1 MKNQNAVST
10 QTMPMV
16 ALRGLVLFPNTV
28 TSVDIARERSLGAIR
43 RAMEGDGRF
52 FAVAQRDSMV
62 DHPSGTDLYAMGTI
76 AHIKHIV
83 QQPDQSLRVL
93 VEGEKRALL
102 LSVLEDEDS
111 QAAVILPKDEPQE
124 ITDTNQKAIMR
135 TIVSFVKSILNKRAT
150 PMPELIQAISGEK
163 DPRCFADVVAA
174 GVLTGLAERQ
184 QILECSD
191 AEERLNLL
199 LKIVSE
205 ELTLTDLEEKV
216 QARAREYM
224 ERANHDY
231 FLREQIHAIQDEL
244 GEGEDEDIVELRRR
258 LKESKMPDEP
268 RERVEKELRRLSRT
282 AIQAPESSVSQNY
295 IEYMLDLPWGVEDAS
310 PIDLK
315 KARRILDEDHYGMK
329 EVKER
334 LIEYLAVRSIT
345 DQAKSPILC
354 LVGPPGVGKTSIAR
368 SVARALGRKFTRISL
383 GGVHDEA
390 EIRGHRKTYVGAMP
404 GKIISAISQVKT
416 VNPVFLLDEIDK
428 MAHDMRGDPAS
439 AMLEVLDP
447 EQNCTFRDHYLE
459 APFDLSKVLFIT
471 TANSVE
477 TIDRALLDRMEVIE
491 VPSYTIEEKVQIAK
505 AASRLQ
511 GARGERTQARA
522 AAAFRE
528 RVLAEIIDRYTR
540 ESGVRTLERV
550 IGKICRKV
558 AAQFVEDPE
567 RAAVHLKKVD
577 LPEYLGAPLY
587 LRQPTEERATVGV
600 VNGLAWTSVGGEV
613 MPIEVVAFPGKG
625 AIEITGNLGDVM
637 KESARIARSIA
648 RARLS
653 RYGLADDYFEK
664 HDIHIHVPEG
674 AVPKDGPSAGVAL
687 SCAIL
692 SAIASIPARSDAAM
706 TGEVTLTGRVLPIG
720 GLKEKL
726 LAAYRMGIRNLLIP
740 KANERDLEKIDSE
753 VLEKLSIMPVERV
766 DEALDIVLEQKSEES
781 VRLAI

>member
-43 RAMEGDGRF
+43 HAMEGDGRF

-124 ITDTNQKAIMR
+124 IADTNQKAIMR

-191 AEERLNLL
+191 DEERLNLL

-505 AASRLQ
+505 RHLVSKELEANGLK
-511 GARGERTQARA
+511 RA
-522 AAAFRE
+522 QLRIPE

-558 AAQFVEDPE
+558 AVQFVEDPE

-587 LRQPTEERATVGV
+587 LRQPTEEKATVGV

-753 VLEKLSIMPVERV
+753 VLEKLSITPVERV